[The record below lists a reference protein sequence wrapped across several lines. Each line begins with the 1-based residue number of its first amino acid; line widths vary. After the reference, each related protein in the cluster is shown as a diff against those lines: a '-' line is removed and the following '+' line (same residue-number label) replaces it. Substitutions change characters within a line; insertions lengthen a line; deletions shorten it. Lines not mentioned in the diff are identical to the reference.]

1 MTIYSVVACFSLS
14 YGSEACV
21 WGPLLLVYIDAA
33 AVELGGQVPEPFS
46 SPCILLQSLLAAK
59 NSCSFFPVL
68 DCIQFLNIHLFVYLF
83 ICVYICVGAVSSL
96 TMACEWRSKGDCW
109 ESRLSFYHVGPSILV
124 ASTHAHTFHSTWV
137 EIGEHLVEAGCLLP
151 PCVSWELNSGHQD

>member
-1 MTIYSVVACFSLS
+1 M
-14 YGSEACV
+14 
-21 WGPLLLVYIDAA
+21 WGPLLLGYIDAA

-59 NSCSFFPVL
+59 NSCSSFPVL
-68 DCIQFLNIHLFVYLF
+68 DCIPFLNIYLFVYLF

-109 ESRLSFYHVGPSILV
+109 ESSLSFYHVGPSILV

-137 EIGEHLVEAGCLLP
+137 EIWRTPCGSWLP
-151 PCVSWELNSGHQD
+151 PSTMCVLGTELRSSGLAASSFTH